1 MNTLN
6 PYILKKEPNTFI
18 GGIGSVITTKA
29 SLATK
34 LGISESIIKSFK
46 VVGTEVQAF
55 IDSNYTMTNR
65 FYEDTTITHYDD
77 KDGKVTAI
85 GQNQFRDCSNLEY
98 VRFPGLTSITGTDN
112 SATTGVFR
120 NCVSLTEC
128 LIPNLTTLT
137 GRYHFENVPL
147 LTELTIPNLTGTI
160 PFCTFRNSGILQLN
174 LPLVTGIGQE
184 AFNPNTVLETLT
196 IPNVSII
203 GSRSFLNLQKVSS
216 LVLLNVVSVSNKNGT
231 FSGMNSMELIDIRA
245 CKVLGDPS
253 SIGGSQQFTWTFDKL
268 KTGCV
273 INVHEDLA
281 TANSGSADEAL
292 VWAKANRSAV
302 VNFYDDNG
310 DYVSTL

>member
-1 MNTLN
+1 MSFILN
-6 PYILKKEPNTFI
+6 PYIHSKKPNTFI

-34 LGISESIIKSFK
+34 LGISQSIIKSFK

-65 FYEDTTITHYDD
+65 FYGDTTITHYDD

-98 VRFPGLTSITGTDN
+98 VRFPSLTSITGNDN
-112 SATTGVFR
+112 NNSGVFR

-137 GRYHFENVPL
+137 GRQHFDNVPL

-160 PFCTFRNSGILQLN
+160 PTYTFRNSGILQLN

-184 AFNPNTVLETLT
+184 AFNTNNVLETLI
-196 IPNVSII
+196 IPNVSTI
-203 GSRSFLNLQKVSS
+203 GYRSFLGLQKVSS
-216 LVLLNVVSVSNKNGT
+216 LVLPNVVSVSDKRGT
-231 FSGMNSMELIDIRA
+231 FSRMHSMELIDIRA
-245 CKVLGDPS
+245 CKALGDAS
-253 SIGGSQQFTWTFDKL
+253 SIGGTGNSITFDEL
-268 KTGCV
+268 KTGCL
-273 INVHEDLA
+273 IKVHEDLA
-281 TANSGSADEAL
+281 TANSGDADAAL
-292 VWAKANRSAV
+292 VWVKANRSATV
-302 VNFYDDNG
+302 EFYDDNG